1 MQTQDEEQNKK
12 LSQSYSVNTH
22 HNQDKVLKESFNLF
36 KGGSLDFLD
45 TGLLGEV
52 TEILNT
58 EITETT
64 TKKAYVDNALK
75 MSTNK
80 GVHHEWEVKINSEDM
95 KRFASYHIDLSRMH
109 NIDFTTIIITTQKP
123 GVTSYTSPSMIFTPK
138 IINLKERDADKT
150 LVEIDR
156 KLKAGENINELEIIY
171 LPLYDSKGG
180 KTTSELLDIAI
191 KLTPKVVKDDKTDIR
206 ERNMLPHV
214 SGIGLEGIFQV
225 RSVVYSQKPELTGFL
240 AYHIGTKMQTIY
252 WNMLTTK

>member
-80 GVHHEWEVKINSEDM
+80 GVHQDLLILLTGSFVSDEELNKILEDNMRILEDSPAVRVLEDRGVRKGIQQGMEKIAKNMLRRGRNIQEISEDTG
-95 KRFASYHIDLSRMH
+95 L
-109 NIDFTTIIITTQKP
+109 NIVRITELQ
-123 GVTSYTSPSMIFTPK
+123 
-138 IINLKERDADKT
+138 
-150 LVEIDR
+150 
-156 KLKAGENINELEIIY
+156 NEL
-171 LPLYDSKGG
+171 
-180 KTTSELLDIAI
+180 
-191 KLTPKVVKDDKTDIR
+191 
-206 ERNMLPHV
+206 
-214 SGIGLEGIFQV
+214 Q
-225 RSVVYSQKPELTGFL
+225 SQE
-240 AYHIGTKMQTIY
+240 
-252 WNMLTTK
+252 N